1 MAFRQRLL
9 QGEKRTALIPR
20 EPSVHNNP
28 HDGAQMLF
36 LVYLAGLP
44 LSMQRATMTSRPQT
58 YIPSTAT

>member
-28 HDGAQMLF
+28 HVGAKMLF
-36 LVYLAGLP
+36 HAYMAGLP
-44 LSMQRATMTSRPQT
+44 LSMHRATMTSRPQKN
-58 YIPSTAT
+58 IPSIAI